1 MGQIADSDYMG
12 PKKPWPQTLK
22 IGSNY
27 PGYLEIMLVLILLNT
42 TVNPSVDCYDA
53 DPIRGVPEQPRPLT
67 SNPEIRVRSKSG
79 LDILGF

>member
-1 MGQIADSDYMG
+1 MAAKSKDWFGNHVPRHSCLILLNTIHLL
-12 PKKPWPQTLK
+12 PQTLK

-53 DPIRGVPEQPRPLT
+53 DP
-67 SNPEIRVRSKSG
+67 N
-79 LDILGF
+79 LDP